1 MKGKHGMDAS
11 SYNRNSYLQ
20 RRHDLNVVLEQIRHH
35 EGLGAALEALVAQ
48 QLDSGFIEDDLN
60 TVRRYRI
67 CHPGDRSRSFSLQ
80 YNPRRAMRHAG
91 SGRALPPAGATPVN
105 GGCFLCD
112 ENIAWQQRGL
122 EMGFDIA
129 IDDTPYS
136 CYANPFPLMTAHVTV
151 ATRSHVA
158 QGWSAE
164 GTEGC
169 PTLQVL
175 VSHLLTLAEQLPSF
189 VVFFNGPDAGAS
201 IPAHFHFQLF
211 KRIPAHDAFP
221 LERSPRRPR
230 AGGDA
235 DPTLK
240 DYPITVACFDG
251 PHDHIVEGAS
261 RWMLTRA
268 AEHGNIDALS
278 VNLMAMHTEGRLH
291 LYVAP
296 RHRSY
301 SYAPG
306 FAGLVGGLEILGELV
321 LSTEQ
326 EKQSLD
332 MGHFNYEGV
341 SAVLAAV
348 EPPGAS
354 QGVAS

>member
-1 MKGKHGMDAS
+1 MDAS
-11 SYNRNSYLQ
+11 SYNRNSYMQ
-20 RRHDLNVVLEQIRHH
+20 RRHDLNVVLEEIRRRD
-35 EGLGAALEALVAQ
+35 GMGAAIEALVAQ
-48 QLDSGFIEDDLN
+48 QLDSGFIEDDLR

-67 CHPGDRSRSFSLQ
+67 CHPDDRSRSFSLQ
-80 YNPRRAMRHAG
+80 YNPRRAMRHGG
-91 SGRALPPAGATPVN
+91 SGRTLPPAGAVAVN

-122 EMGFDIA
+122 ELGFDIMV
-129 IDDTPYS
+129 DDVAYC
-136 CYANPFPLMTAHVTV
+136 CYANPFPLMPAHVTV
-151 ATRSHVA
+151 ATKAHVA
-158 QGWSAE
+158 QGWSEA
-164 GTEGC
+164 GTAGG
-169 PTLQVL
+169 PTLTAL

-211 KRIPAHDAFP
+211 KRLPAHDAFP
-221 LERSPRRPR
+221 LERSPRRPH
-230 AGGDA
+230 AGRDA
-235 DPTLK
+235 ETMLK

-251 PHDHIVEGAS
+251 PHDTIVE
-261 RWMLTRA
+261 RA
-268 AEHGNIDALS
+268 ARWIFALASEYGNAEALS
-278 VNLMAMHTEGRLH
+278 INLMAMHTEGRLH

-332 MGHFNYEGV
+332 LGHFNYESV

-348 EPPGAS
+348 EPPGKS
-354 QGVAS
+354 QPA

>member
-1 MKGKHGMDAS
+1 MDAS
-11 SYNRNSYLQ
+11 RFNRKSYLRR
-20 RRHDLNVVLEQIRHH
+20 RRHLNVVLDEIRRRD
-35 EGLGAALEALVAQ
+35 GLGAALEALIAQ
-48 QLDSGFIEDDLN
+48 QMDSGFIEDDLG

-67 CHPGDRSRSFSLQ
+67 RHPNDRTRSFLLQ

-91 SGRALPPAGATPVN
+91 SGRALPPPGTVPVN

-112 ENIAWQQRGL
+112 KNIAWQQRGL
-122 EMGFDIA
+122 ELGFDIA
-129 IDDTPYS
+129 IDEVAYG
-136 CYANPFPLMTAHVTV
+136 CYANPFPLMPAHITV
-151 ATRSHVA
+151 ATKAHVA
-158 QGWSAE
+158 QGWSAADPAH
-164 GTEGC
+164 GRRAGDS

-211 KRIPAHDAFP
+211 KRIAAHEAFP
-221 LERSPRRPR
+221 LERSPHRPH

-235 DPTLK
+235 APTLK
-240 DYPITVACFDG
+240 DYPIIVACFDG
-251 PHDHIVEGAS
+251 PHDAIVERAS
-261 RWMLTRA
+261 RWLLACAPEYGGADT
-268 AEHGNIDALS
+268 LS

-291 LYVAP
+291 LYVTP
-296 RHRSY
+296 RHRQY
-301 SYAPG
+301 PYAPG

-326 EKQSLD
+326 EKQRLD
-332 MGHFNYEGV
+332 LGQFNYENV

-348 EPPGAS
+348 EPPGVS
-354 QGVAS
+354 QPA

>member
-1 MKGKHGMDAS
+1 MDAS

-20 RRHDLNVVLEQIRHH
+20 RRHELNAVLEEIRRL
-35 EGLGAALEALVAQ
+35 EGLGAAIEALVAQ
-48 QLDSGFIEDDLN
+48 QLDSGFIEDDLR

-91 SGRALPPAGATPVN
+91 SGRTLPPAGAAPVN

-122 EMGFDIA
+122 ELGFDIA
-129 IDDTPYS
+129 IDDVSYC
-136 CYANPFPLMTAHVTV
+136 CYANPFPLMPAHVTV
-151 ATRSHVA
+151 ATRAHVT
-158 QGWSAE
+158 QGWSAAA
-164 GTEGC
+164 TEGS

-211 KRIPAHDAFP
+211 KRMSAHDAFP
-221 LERSPRRPR
+221 LERAPRRPR
-230 AGGDA
+230 AGDDA
-235 DPTLK
+235 DPTLEG
-240 DYPITVACFDG
+240 YPITVACFDG
-251 PHDHIVEGAS
+251 LHDGIVERAS
-261 RWMLTRA
+261 RWMLERA
-268 AEHGNIDALS
+268 EEHWNGEALS
-278 VNLMAMHTEGRLH
+278 VNLMAMHTGGRPH

-332 MGHFNYEGV
+332 LGHFNYESV

-348 EPPGAS
+348 EPPG
-354 QGVAS
+354 GRN

>member
-1 MKGKHGMDAS
+1 MDPS

-20 RRHDLNVVLEQIRHH
+20 RRHDLNVVLEQIRRSA
-35 EGLGAALEALVAQ
+35 GLGAALEALIAQ
-48 QLDSGFIEDDLN
+48 QLDAGFIEDDLN

-67 CHPGDRSRSFSLQ
+67 CHSEDRSRSFSLQ
-80 YNPRRAMRHAG
+80 YNPRRAMRHGG
-91 SGRALPPAGATPVN
+91 SGRTVPPAGAAPVN

-122 EMGFDIA
+122 ELGFDIS
-129 IDDTPYS
+129 IDDVPYC
-136 CYANPFPLMTAHVTV
+136 CYANPFPLMPAHVTV
-151 ATRSHVA
+151 ATRAHMP
-158 QGWSAE
+158 QGWSAL
-164 GTEGC
+164 GTEGRA
-169 PTLQVL
+169 TLQVL
-175 VSHLLTLAEQLPSF
+175 LSHLLTLAEQLPSF

-211 KRIPAHDAFP
+211 KRVPAHDAFP
-221 LERSPRRPR
+221 LERSARRPHS
-230 AGGDA
+230 GGGA
-235 DPTLK
+235 DPALK

-251 PHDHIVEGAS
+251 PHDDIVE
-261 RWMLTRA
+261 RA
-268 AEHGNIDALS
+268 AQWVLARTAEQGNAGAMS
-278 VNLMAMHTEGRLH
+278 VNLMAMHTGGRPH

-326 EKQSLD
+326 EKQQLD
-332 MGHFNYEGV
+332 LGHFTYERV

-348 EPPGAS
+348 EPPGVRQSA
-354 QGVAS
+354 

>member
-1 MKGKHGMDAS
+1 VH
-11 SYNRNSYLQ
+11 
-20 RRHDLNVVLEQIRHH
+20 
-35 EGLGAALEALVAQ
+35 
-48 QLDSGFIEDDLN
+48 
-60 TVRRYRI
+60 
-67 CHPGDRSRSFSLQ
+67 
-80 YNPRRAMRHAG
+80 
-91 SGRALPPAGATPVN
+91 

-112 ENIAWQQRGL
+112 ENIAWQQRAL
-122 EMGFDIA
+122 ELGFDIA
-129 IDDTPYS
+129 IDDAAYC
-136 CYANPFPLMTAHVTV
+136 CYANPFPLMPAHVTV
-151 ATRSHVA
+151 ATRFHVA
-158 QGWSAE
+158 QGWSEADTQ
-164 GTEGC
+164 GS
-169 PTLQVL
+169 PTLHVL

-221 LERSPRRPR
+221 LERSPHRPH
-230 AGGDA
+230 ASGDA
-235 DPTLK
+235 DPTIK

-251 PHDHIVEGAS
+251 PHDHIVERAS
-261 RWMLTRA
+261 RWMLTFASDYGNA
-268 AEHGNIDALS
+268 AALS

-296 RHRSY
+296 RHRAY

-326 EKQSLD
+326 EKESLD
-332 MGHFNYEGV
+332 LGHFNYENV

-348 EPPGAS
+348 EPPAVS
-354 QGVAS
+354 QPA

>member
-1 MKGKHGMDAS
+1 MDAS
-11 SYNRNSYLQ
+11 SYNRNSYLK
-20 RRHDLNVVLEQIRHH
+20 RRHDLNAVLEEIRRRD
-35 EGLGAALEALVAQ
+35 GLGAAIEALVAQ
-48 QLDSGFIEDDLN
+48 QLDSGFIEDDLE

-80 YNPRRAMRHAG
+80 YNPRRALRHGG
-91 SGRALPPAGATPVN
+91 SGRALPPAGAAPVN
-105 GGCFLCD
+105 GGCYLCD

-122 EMGFDIA
+122 ELGFDIA
-129 IDDTPYS
+129 IGDVQYC
-136 CYANPFPLMTAHVTV
+136 CYANPFPLMPAHVTV
-151 ATRSHVA
+151 ATRAHVA
-158 QGWSAE
+158 QGWAAAGME
-164 GTEGC
+164 GN
-169 PTLQVL
+169 PTLHVL
-175 VSHLLTLAEQLPSF
+175 VSHLLTLAQQLPSF

-230 AGGDA
+230 SGGDA

-251 PHDHIVEGAS
+251 THDDIVERAS
-261 RWMLTRA
+261 RWMLARA
-268 AEHGNIDALS
+268 AEYGNATALS

-291 LYVAP
+291 LYVTP
-296 RHRSY
+296 RHRAY

-332 MGHFNYEGV
+332 LGHFNYASV

-348 EPPGAS
+348 EPPGA
-354 QGVAS
+354 GPPAAG

>member
-1 MKGKHGMDAS
+1 MDAS
-11 SYNRNSYLQ
+11 NYNRKSYLQ
-20 RRHDLNVVLEQIRHH
+20 RRQQLNVVLDGIRRRH
-35 EGLGAALEALVAQ
+35 GLGAALEALVAQ
-48 QLDSGFIEDDLN
+48 QRDAGFIEDDLK

-67 CHPGDRSRSFSLQ
+67 CHPADRSRSFSLQ
-80 YNPRRAMRHAG
+80 YNPRRAMRHGGAG
-91 SGRALPPAGATPVN
+91 RSLPPVGTAAVN

-112 ENIAWQQRGL
+112 ENVAWQQRGL
-122 EMGFDIA
+122 EIGFDIA
-129 IDDTPYS
+129 INDVSYC
-136 CYANPFPLMTAHVTV
+136 CYANPFPLMPAHVTV
-151 ATRSHVA
+151 ASKAHVA
-158 QGWSAE
+158 QGWSAA
-164 GTEGC
+164 GTERS
-169 PTLQVL
+169 PALQVL
-175 VSHLLTLAEQLPSF
+175 VSHLLTLAEQLPAF

-221 LERSPRRPR
+221 LERSPRRPNV
-230 AGGDA
+230 GGDA
-235 DPTLK
+235 DLMLK

-251 PHDHIVEGAS
+251 PHDRIVERAS
-261 RWMLTRA
+261 RWMPA
-268 AEHGNIDALS
+268 FASEYGNAEALS
-278 VNLMAMHTEGRLH
+278 VNLMAMHTDGRLR
-291 LYVAP
+291 LYAAP

-332 MGHFNYEGV
+332 LGHFSYESV

-348 EPPGAS
+348 EPPGVS
-354 QGVAS
+354 QLV